1 MSDSGKYVRSGSG
14 LWRLVEE
21 PEKPAPK
28 PAEPPKVTPQRFLT
42 PTPARGL
49 PLEPKARALQLTE
62 QARAQLL
69 KGQFTAAEAS
79 YRLAL
84 TFDPGNATLALEL
97 KGAVEARER
106 ARREADDAKKK
117 PPPLR

>member
-28 PAEPPKVTPQRFLT
+28 PAEPPKITPQKFLT

-62 QARAQLL
+62 QARAQML
-69 KGQFTAAEAS
+69 KAQYGAAEAS

-84 TFDPGNATLALEL
+84 TFDPRNSELAMEL
-97 KGAVEARER
+97 KGAVEAKER
-106 ARREADDAKKK
+106 ARREAEEKKK
-117 PPPLR
+117 SPLR